1 MSPSTGPAS
10 ATARGPAGSA
20 GGTATADGLVGRLLD
35 GRYAVHERI
44 ARGGMATVYRAL
56 DTRLDRVVAVKVM
69 HRHLADDE
77 TFAARFVR
85 EARAVARLNNPG
97 VVAVF
102 DQGEDD
108 GLVYLAMEL
117 VPGRTLRDVVRDD
130 APLSPLRAVALV
142 LEVARALAAAHAA
155 GVVHRD
161 VKPENVLLG
170 ADGAV
175 KVADFGLARALES
188 GAGQSTATAT
198 GGLLIGTVSY
208 LAPELVLGET
218 ADPRSDVYACGVVLY
233 ELLTGDKPHTGDT
246 PIQVA
251 YQHVHSDVPPP
262 SEAAALAG
270 TDPAR
275 GRIPDYVDA
284 LVARATARDRNL
296 RPTDA
301 GVLVRQLT
309 MVRSAL
315 GQRLGSDRELA
326 DDLRPRPSG
335 PLADAATATGTVP
348 ALTEAPD
355 DVPTPRPLDDDRE
368 HTVVV
373 AIDEATPVQPHEATD
388 PREPAP
394 RPASGWAAADAG
406 RTDPRRRR
414 RRGRRV
420 LLAVLVL
427 ALLAGSAG
435 WWFGVGRYTETPRLL
450 QMTERE
456 ASIAAANLGLSVEVS
471 KTAYSETVPRGAVV
485 STEPAPGARIEDGG
499 TVALTVSQGKER
511 YPVPRLAGLPRSRA
525 LDRLAAVGL
534 EPGQLRRSYDAR
546 VPAGA
551 VIGASIEP
559 ETMVQPGTEVDL
571 DVSRG
576 PRPIRISDYT
586 GEAADDAE
594 AALADAGFTVRSRSV
609 FSDSVAA
616 GLVVT
621 QTPRSGTGF
630 RDQVVRL
637 VVSKGPQLVEV
648 PNVRAS
654 GVEAARE
661 TLEAAGFRVREV
673 QTDLYSGLGFV
684 VQQSPAA
691 GELAPV
697 GSRVLIYLV

>member
-1 MSPSTGPAS
+1 MSPA
-10 ATARGPAGSA
+10 
-20 GGTATADGLVGRLLD
+20 ATADGLVGRLLD

-77 TFAARFVR
+77 AFAARFVR

-108 GLVYLAMEL
+108 GSVYLAMEL
-117 VPGRTLRDVVRDD
+117 VPGRTLRDVVRDE
-130 APLSPLRAVALV
+130 APLSPLRAVTLV
-142 LEVARALAAAHAA
+142 QEVARALAAAHAA

-170 ADGAV
+170 EDGAV

-208 LAPELVLGET
+208 LAPELVLGEA

-233 ELLTGDKPHTGDT
+233 ELLTGGKPHTGDT

-262 SEAAALAG
+262 SQAPALAG
-270 TDPAR
+270 AEP

-284 LVARATARDRNL
+284 LVARATARDRAL

-315 GQRLGSDRELA
+315 AQRLPADQDLA

-335 PLADAATATGTVP
+335 RLDGAATATGAVP
-348 ALTEAPD
+348 ALAEPPH
-355 DVPTPRPLDDDRE
+355 DVPTPSPLDDDRE

-373 AIDEATPVQPHEATD
+373 ATEEATPVHPGGTAD
-388 PREPAP
+388 RSEPTP
-394 RPASGWAAADAG
+394 PPPSGRAAIDAG
-406 RTDPRRRR
+406 RTDLRRRR
-414 RRGRRV
+414 RRGRRL

-456 ASIAAANLGLSVEVS
+456 ASTTAAELGLSVDVT
-471 KTAYSETVPRGAVV
+471 KTAYSETVPRGAIV
-485 STEPAPGARIEDGG
+485 STNPEPGARIEDGG
-499 TVALTVSQGKER
+499 TIALTVSQGKER
-511 YPVPRLAGLPRSRA
+511 YPVPRLAGLPRGRA

-534 EPGQLRRSYDAR
+534 EPGELRRAYDEQ

-551 VIGASIEP
+551 VIGAAIEP

-571 DVSRG
+571 DISRG
-576 PRPIRISDYT
+576 PRPIRITDYT
-586 GEAADDAE
+586 GKAAEDAA
-594 AALADAGFTVRSRSV
+594 AALSDAGFTVRSRSV
-609 FSDSVAA
+609 FSDSVAE

-621 QTPRSGTGF
+621 QTPSTGTGF

-637 VVSKGPQLVEV
+637 VVSKGPQLIEV

-654 GVEAARE
+654 GVEAARQ
-661 TLEAAGFRVREV
+661 TLRAAGFRIREV